1 MIMILTSFIEI
12 VIPIIFFTLIV
23 LFFLFRYIAK
33 YKRKKMLEGKKYI
46 KYFFDNNK
54 ELYNTQYLPCK
65 NKPLNRQNSE
75 IFLAES
81 FCLILQ
87 GFKIKRIN
95 YKDIYWVYGMT
106 TNRNKNSKFYFEAL
120 VINTIYG
127 KYTIYLKN
135 QLPYVKYFNN
145 LNILVGYNQI
155 IKNKAL
161 GIKRMLKN
169 ERRTN
174 KKI

>member
-1 MIMILTSFIEI
+1 MKMILTSFLEI
-12 VIPIIFFTLIV
+12 FVPIIFFILII

-33 YKRKKMLEGKKYI
+33 YKRKKMLEGGKYI
-46 KYFFDNNK
+46 KYYFDNNK
-54 ELYNTQYLPCK
+54 DLYLTEYIPSK
-65 NKPLNRQNSE
+65 NKPLNRQNTE
-75 IFLAES
+75 IFLANS

-87 GFKIKRIN
+87 SYKIKRIE

-120 VINTIYG
+120 VIHTIKG

-145 LNILVGYNQI
+145 LNILVGYNKI
-155 IKNKAL
+155 IKNKSL
-161 GIKRMLKN
+161 EIKRVLKN